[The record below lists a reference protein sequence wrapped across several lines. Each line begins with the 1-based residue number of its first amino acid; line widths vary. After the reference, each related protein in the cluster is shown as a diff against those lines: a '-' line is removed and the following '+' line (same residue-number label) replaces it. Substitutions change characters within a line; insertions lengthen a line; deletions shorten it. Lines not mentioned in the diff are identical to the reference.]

1 MKWNNLARAGGTRTS
16 QTVNPQTLVKDVD
29 DQVRSLE
36 PEATPLLAIN
46 KIIGNGPVP
55 KSRKMEVMQHY
66 AFDNWDEVT
75 AVTLG
80 TGAEIRYARL
90 ALSQKS
96 RPAVNGSMFYYPQ
109 DTFYI
114 TATGQNVVAVVTP
127 DAAYKVNGTEM
138 TLGTGLTGN
147 TTTRSV
153 AGSIVVMNIEQSA
166 MVSFT
171 TSDIVFTG
179 RTIYE
184 SQAIEAQS
192 TQEDVIF
199 DCNYVEHMECVLNL
213 SGDQQKFVKQYGKLN
228 DLNFQQ
234 REKLKAFK
242 KQVHYKLWTGER
254 SMELS
259 QTNRPT
265 YYTRGILKSIKTN
278 VTVYDPT
285 QTDDFERLVSNFMEE
300 QAFRWTPNG
309 REKIGY
315 CGVKFLSN
323 FDRAFREYRR
333 SDLSDKSP
341 TPGFHVNKYFWQGCT
356 LSLIRDETFRQ
367 GTSLQNWCVVVD
379 PLESQ
384 LCVETNFTGRRYEA
398 PSDRDMKWMWE
409 WVGGIR
415 HHREETSAILRTA

>member
-1 MKWNNLARAGGTRTS
+1 MKWNNLARRGVRTT

-29 DQVRSLE
+29 DRVRSLD
-36 PEATPLLAIN
+36 PEATPLLSIN
-46 KIIGNGPVP
+46 EIIGTGPVP

-66 AFDNWDEVT
+66 TFDNWDSVSEVT
-75 AVTLG
+75 VG
-80 TGAEIRYARL
+80 TSAEVRYARL
-90 ALSQKS
+90 TLEQKS
-96 RPAVNGSMFYYPQ
+96 RPSVNGSMFYYPQ

-114 TATGQNVVAVVTP
+114 VATGQNVVTVMTP
-127 DAAYKVNGTEM
+127 DAAYKVNGSEM
-138 TLGTGLTGN
+138 TLTAGLTGN
-147 TTTRSV
+147 TTTRT
-153 AGSIVVMNIEQSA
+153 AANTIVVMNIEQSQII
-166 MVSFT
+166 SFSS
-171 TSDIVFTG
+171 SDVIYTG
-179 RTIYE
+179 RTIWE
-184 SQAIEAQS
+184 SQPIEAQS
-192 TQEDVIF
+192 TQEDVVF
-199 DCNYVEHMECVLNL
+199 DCNYVEHLECVLEL
-213 SGDQQKFVKQYGKLN
+213 SGDQKKFVQQYGKLN

-234 REKLKAFK
+234 TEKIKAFK
-242 KQVHYKLWTGER
+242 KQIHYKLWFGER
-254 SMELS
+254 SMEMS
-259 QTNRPT
+259 QNNRPT

-300 QAFRWTPNG
+300 QAFRHTPNG
-309 REKIGY
+309 RNKVAY

-333 SDLSDKSP
+333 SDLSDKNP

-367 GTSLQNWCVVVD
+367 GTPMQNWCVVVD

-384 LCVETNFTGRRYEA
+384 LCVETNFKSRRYEL
-398 PSDRDMKWMWE
+398 PTDRDLKWMWE